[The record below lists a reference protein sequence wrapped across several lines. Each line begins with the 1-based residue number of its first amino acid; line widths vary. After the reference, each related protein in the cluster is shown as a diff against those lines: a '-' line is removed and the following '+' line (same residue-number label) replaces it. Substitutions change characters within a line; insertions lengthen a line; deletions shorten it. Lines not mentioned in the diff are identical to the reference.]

1 MAAVPSVLLNSG
13 ARIPAIGLGVY
24 KSGPGEET
32 YSAVLSALK
41 VRVGQQWLDADTRAA
56 PGASDQRSYNRFWRE
71 S

>member
-41 VRVGQQWLDADTRAA
+41 VRVGQSGLMLTPRLHQE
-56 PGASDQRSYNRFWRE
+56 PDQRSYNGVWME
-71 S
+71 V